1 MAKRLLTTE
10 PICNLDDAVQV
21 FPFALIV
28 LAKFISITYPQLLHN
43 LKHGSSVAFVC
54 LLWGIAFLDK
64 HSNPNGIARKLK
76 HICHDRMQN
85 LRKDH
90 YLTATTI
97 MLELFQQALTL
108 MAATPYHQT
117 MLILDDV
124 LIPKP
129 FARIIQGAYWDHD
142 HALDKPCFGIR
153 VVVLLYSNGT
163 LAVPIAFLIWHKKQ
177 NPMPD
182 FAPRKYRSKNE
193 LAQILVYWV
202 YRKGLRFCVLTF
214 DAWYAKE
221 ENLML
226 FNRLG
231 ILWVT
236 ALAPNRWIRMPLETP
251 RKNPHGKATTHDEL
265 RCEDLSARYPKRG
278 QYSNYPGLGY
288 RAKAF
293 SIDLTPKLGN
303 LKLVIIKD
311 FIRSQGFQKELELLE
326 LRDMNPGAALKKSKA
341 KKKSTTKSKAK
352 GKPKEKPKGPHP
364 HKYLMTN
371 SLDVSVAWIIRCY
384 QARWEIEWTFRE
396 SKQHFAL
403 GACCAVKFGAVTQ
416 HISLCFLG
424 FVSLQQ
430 LHINAEASA
439 KANGLSPRKVKNNLT
454 LGEYRR
460 ELQQL
465 YEFRTQE
472 SIYLVNLSEQCEP
485 VDEILTDRVFNNML
499 SKSEHQAKYDKLLAN
514 TSEDKLPSYLDL
526 LMAA

>member
-10 PICNLDDAVQV
+10 PICNLDDAIQV

-28 LAKFISITYPQLLHN
+28 LAKLISITYPRLLHN
-43 LKHGSSVAFVC
+43 LQYGPRVAFVC

-64 HSNPNGIARKLK
+64 HSNPSGIASKLK
-76 HICHDRMQN
+76 NICHDRMQN
-85 LRKDH
+85 LRKDY

-108 MAATPYHQT
+108 MTTTPYHQT

-129 FARIIQGAYWDHD
+129 FARFIQGAYWDHD

-153 VVVLLYSNGT
+153 VVVLLYSNGI
-163 LAVPIAFLIWHKKQ
+163 LAVPTAFLIWHKKQ

-182 FAPRKYRSKNE
+182 FAPRRYRSKNE

-202 YRKGLRFCVLTF
+202 YRKGLRFSVLTF

-231 ILWVT
+231 IIWVT

-251 RKNPHGKATTHDEL
+251 RKNPHGKATTHEEL
-265 RCEDLSARYPKRG
+265 RCEDLSAKYPKRG
-278 QYSNYPGLGY
+278 QYSNYPGLGF

-293 SIDLTPKLGN
+293 SIDLTPKVRN

-311 FIRSQGFQKELELLE
+311 FIRSQAFQEEAKL
-326 LRDMNPGAALKKSKA
+326 NATKAKTKKKSK
-341 KKKSTTKSKAK
+341 TKSK

-384 QARWEIEWTFRE
+384 QARWKIEWTFRE

-403 GACCAVKFGAVTQ
+403 GACSAVKFDAVTQ

-439 KANGLSPRKVKNNLT
+439 KANWSSPQEVKNSLT

-465 YEFRTQE
+465 YEFRIQE
-472 SIYLVNLSEQCEP
+472 SVYLVNLSEQCES
-485 VDEILTDRVFNNML
+485 VDKILTDRVFDNMI
-499 SKSEHQAKYDKLLAN
+499 SNAERQINYDKLL
-514 TSEDKLPSYLDL
+514 TSTTKDKHPSYLDL
-526 LMAA
+526 IMAA

>member
-1 MAKRLLTTE
+1 MTM
-10 PICNLDDAVQV
+10 PN
-21 FPFALIV
+21 
-28 LAKFISITYPQLLHN
+28 IT
-43 LKHGSSVAFVC
+43 S
-54 LLWGIAFLDK
+54 
-64 HSNPNGIARKLK
+64 
-76 HICHDRMQN
+76 
-85 LRKDH
+85 
-90 YLTATTI
+90 
-97 MLELFQQALTL
+97 
-108 MAATPYHQT
+108 
-117 MLILDDV
+117 
-124 LIPKP
+124 
-129 FARIIQGAYWDHD
+129 
-142 HALDKPCFGIR
+142 FGIR
-153 VVVLLYSNGT
+153 VVVLLYSNEI
-163 LAVPIAFLIWHKKQ
+163 LAIPVAFLVWHKKQ

-182 FAPRKYRSKNE
+182 FAPRRYRSKNE

-251 RKNPHGKATTHDEL
+251 RKNPHGKATTHEEL
-265 RCEDLSARYPKRG
+265 RCEDLSAKYPRRG
-278 QYSNYPGLGY
+278 QYSNYPALGF

-293 SIDLTPKLGN
+293 TIDLTTKLPN

-311 FIRSQGFQKELELLE
+311 FIRSQGFQREIE
-326 LRDMNPGAALKKSKA
+326 LRDINPSADLKKSRTKA
-341 KKKSTTKSKAK
+341 KKKSKAK

-371 SLDVSVAWIIRCY
+371 SLEVSVSWIILCY

-403 GACCAVKFGAVTQ
+403 GACSAVKFDAVTQ

-439 KANGLSPRKVKNNLT
+439 KANWSSPRGVKNNLT

-465 YEFRTQE
+465 YEFRTKE
-472 SIYLVNLSEQCEP
+472 FIYLVNLSEQCEP
-485 VDEILTDRVFNNML
+485 VDQILTDRVFNNMS
-499 SKSEHQAKYDKLLAN
+499 SKSEHQAKYDKPLAN
-514 TSEDKLPSYLDL
+514 TSEDKLLSYLDL

>member
-1 MAKRLLTTE
+1 VLIWSQNITFFQDKGVDIMHKRLLSTE
-10 PICNLDDAVQV
+10 PICNLDDAIQV
-21 FPFALIV
+21 FPLALIV

-43 LKHGSSVAFVC
+43 LKHGTRVAFVC
-54 LLWGIAFLDK
+54 LLWGITFLDK

-85 LRKDH
+85 LRKDPC
-90 YLTATTI
+90 LTATTV

-108 MAATPYHQT
+108 MTTAPYHQT

-129 FARIIQGAYWDHD
+129 FAKFIQGAYWDHD
-142 HALDKPCFGIR
+142 HALDIPSFGIR

-163 LAVPIAFLIWHKKQ
+163 LAIPVAFLIWHKKQ

-182 FAPRKYRSKNE
+182 FAPRRYRSKND
-193 LAQILVYWV
+193 LARILVYLV

-221 ENLML
+221 ENLIL

-236 ALAPNRWIRMPLETP
+236 ALAPNRWIRLPLETP
-251 RKNPHGKATTHDEL
+251 RKNPRGKPTTHEKL
-265 RCEDLSARYPKRG
+265 RCEDLSARYPRRG
-278 QYSNYPGLGY
+278 QYSNYPALGF

-293 SIDLTPKLGN
+293 SIELTPKVRS
-303 LKLVIIKD
+303 LKLVVVKD
-311 FIRSQGFQKELELLE
+311 FIRSQAFQKEVELNNIASNADLTKT
-326 LRDMNPGAALKKSKA
+326 KK
-341 KKKSTTKSKAK
+341 
-352 GKPKEKPKGPHP
+352 KPKGRHP
-364 HKYLMTN
+364 HKYLLTN
-371 SLDVSVAWIIRCY
+371 SLDASVAWIIRCY
-384 QARWEIEWTFRE
+384 QTRWEIEWAFRE

-403 GACCAVKFGAVTQ
+403 GACSAVRFEAVTQ

-430 LHINAEASA
+430 LHVNAKASA
-439 KANGLSPRKVKNNLT
+439 KGDPYGVKDNRT

-465 YEFRTQE
+465 YQFRTHE
-472 SIYLVNLSEQCEP
+472 FVYLVNLSEQCGP
-485 VDEILTDRVFNNML
+485 ADHILADIFSKNVL
-499 SKSEHQAKYDKLLAN
+499 SNEEHQAKYDNLLDNAK
-514 TSEDKLPSYLDL
+514 EDKSMSYLD
-526 LMAA
+526 MITAA